1 MFLPFFADTG
11 TGMKRIN
18 TRGPAVFFLI
28 FAFSPIFAFT
38 VPSPE
43 FSDSAAVR
51 SSIVNDWLTE
61 EIDPLRALKPVE
73 VTDRYG
79 NVYDI
84 SQKKSASGET
94 LDVTVAPRARAG
106 VQGTWI
112 LSRKLIDGSC
122 DRISVYPV
130 ADANIRVDVKP
141 DGTNPEKGRCR
152 LDLVIYGAFAARDV
166 NVGVPFFSLYTAP
179 FSSLVSLT
187 ATTVPWE
194 LIDPDPSLYDDI
206 GSMIMEIREKLP
218 TLVYLDDGAF
228 DENYSPVL
236 IATGQAQDPKKVLA
250 AIPLGQNPALV
261 AGGVNCSGFAK
272 WIVDGIIRTEAG
284 QGTFIVP
291 LKGRTDAPSTYFT
304 EPVRE
309 SRDLFFALDWTRNL
323 ASAAESLRVGRTV
336 KPDES
341 GVNVTV
347 DTFSG
352 MTPFVKNVGYK
363 VKELYPLL
371 YKLAVREPGNFYLG
385 AISRERGNPPMRQYH
400 HVVAF
405 FPRFDRDGQFSV
417 AVFESAVETPC
428 DVFIAKNA
436 DAFAYLV
443 RVRAPEAAY
452 FEP

>member
-1 MFLPFFADTG
+1 MFLPFFADIR
-11 TGMKRIN
+11 TGMKRLF
-18 TRGPAVFFLI
+18 TRGAAVFLVAC
-28 FAFSPIFAFT
+28 AFSPVYAFT
-38 VPSPE
+38 VPSRD
-43 FSDSAAVR
+43 FADSASVR
-51 SSIVNDWLTE
+51 ESVLKTWLTE
-61 EIDPLRALKPVE
+61 EIDPLRAMKPAE

-79 NVYDI
+79 YVYDI
-84 SQKKSASGET
+84 SQAKSASGET
-94 LDVTVAPRARAG
+94 LDVTVAPRERAG
-106 VQGTWI
+106 AQGTWV
-112 LSRKLIDGSC
+112 LSRRLIDGSC
-122 DRISVYPV
+122 VRISVYPV
-130 ADANIRVDVKP
+130 ADANIRVDVRP

-152 LDLVIYGAFAARDV
+152 LDLVVYGAFAAKDV

-179 FSSLVSLT
+179 FSGLVSLT
-187 ATTVPWE
+187 AATVPWE
-194 LIDPDPSLYDDI
+194 LVDPDPSLYDDVE
-206 GSMIMEIREKLP
+206 SMILEIREKLP

-228 DENYSPVL
+228 DENYAPVL
-236 IATGQAQDPKKVLA
+236 IATGEAQDPKKVLA

-272 WIVDGIIRTEAG
+272 WIVDGIIRAEAG
-284 QGTFIVP
+284 QGTFIAP
-291 LKGRTDAPSTYFT
+291 LKGRTDAPSTLFT

-323 ASAAESLRVGRTV
+323 ASATESLRVGRTV
-336 KPDES
+336 KPDEG

-347 DTFSG
+347 DPFPG
-352 MTPFVKNVGYK
+352 MTPFVRNVGYK

-428 DVFIAKNA
+428 DVCIAKNA